1 MSSGYCRCRSESAD
15 RNRQRHDV
23 VRSQWTGKRFDVLFD
38 LFGFWL
44 FSCYV
49 AMWPKILKILSHSLL
64 LTIPQYFLSQN
75 IGIDLGIVFL
85 KRVLLTTLIHTGLLT
100 RLRDKLNLAATSLY
114 TDDYDRN
121 KLFFVLIVSECM
133 TICCMLQSIQ

>member
-1 MSSGYCRCRSESAD
+1 MC
-15 RNRQRHDV
+15 N
-23 VRSQWTGKRFDVLFD
+23 
-38 LFGFWL
+38 
-44 FSCYV
+44 V

-121 KLFFVLIVSECM
+121 KLFFFRV
-133 TICCMLQSIQ
+133 IC